1 MMKSNE
7 YGIVYIVVISHILGI
22 LYLENS
28 GLVDISY
35 VMY

>member
-7 YGIVYIVVISHILGI
+7 YGIVYIVVISHMGI